1 MRRSEPRR
9 RMDRRRL
16 RTSSGDARTRVVKVL
31 LNGGFQAARWFAREF
46 LALAPATAAE
56 SRLAVVSRVL
66 GCAVIAV
73 SLRAELQAGLLPTAP
88 AAAIQLALAA
98 LTAVLFGN
106 VAKELGLDL
115 VARLATW
122 RGREFV
128 REGITLGGRTF
139 WEVQFT
145 DGTWARC
152 ETEPSRLTC
161 EWTEPD
167 GRCKRLELRA
177 AP

>member
-1 MRRSEPRR
+1 MTRSDPRSRMHRR
-9 RMDRRRL
+9 RA
-16 RTSSGDARTRVVKVL
+16 RTSSGDAGARVVKVL
-31 LNGGFQAARWFAREF
+31 LKSGFQAARWFAREF
-46 LALAPATAAE
+46 LALAPVTAID
-56 SRLAVVSRVL
+56 SRLAGVSRVL

-73 SLRAELQAGLLPTAP
+73 SLRAELQAGLLPTVP

-106 VAKELGLDL
+106 IAKEVALDL
-115 VARLATW
+115 VARLAIW

-128 REGITLGGRTF
+128 RTGITLGGSRF
-139 WEVQFT
+139 WEVHFT

-152 ETEPSRLTC
+152 ETAPSQLTC

-167 GRCKRLELRA
+167 GRCRRFELRA
-177 AP
+177 AS